1 VQNTPERL
9 AQMIVVII
17 KSFDSDPSLSRFLLV
32 AILKHAP
39 YSQIFVMKDL
49 IISLSIRLFVS
60 MKLERLGTTSQ
71 SEVDLE
77 NSGNR
82 DSLLRALELVATAM
96 LLIGGLFYF
105 RLPTCGKNL
114 C

>member
-1 VQNTPERL
+1 
-9 AQMIVVII
+9 M
-17 KSFDSDPSLSRFLLV
+17 

-39 YSQIFVMKDL
+39 YNQIFVTKDL

-60 MKLERLGTTSQ
+60 MKIERLGTTSQ